1 MMQYTN
7 DILQKVLTLF
17 IGTGAVIGAMMM
29 WIDPIGMMCGCE
41 PLLQMLRDKMP
52 WPELFFTNFIPSGF
66 VLLFFI
72 GGTQLGSTILLFKK
86 HRCASYAILA
96 CGILLMLWIGLEWYI
111 FGFNAMSNIFFVL
124 GIIEVLSAMCIFVV
138 K

>member
-1 MMQYTN
+1 MQYTN

-52 WPELFFTNFIPSGF
+52 WPNYSSLTSSLQDLCCCFLLVEHNWGQLSYCSKNIVVHPTPS
-66 VLLFFI
+66 
-72 GGTQLGSTILLFKK
+72 
-86 HRCASYAILA
+86 
-96 CGILLMLWIGLEWYI
+96 
-111 FGFNAMSNIFFVL
+111 
-124 GIIEVLSAMCIFVV
+124 
-138 K
+138 